1 MSFAL
6 IIEDDFLLAFAVEEA
21 LRKLG
26 YSDFEIVNSV
36 SAAIAAAL
44 NRCPD
49 LIVADHQITDGTG
62 TDAVLEI
69 CSDRPIPV
77 VFVTA
82 SASEVRSRLPD
93 ALIVEKPLSPTRLGS
108 AVSQAGE
115 RPFRRPGNAGPTL
128 KVMD

>member
-1 MSFAL
+1 MAFAL

-21 LRKLG
+21 LRELG
-26 YSDFEIVNSV
+26 YSDFEIVSSV
-36 SAAIAAAL
+36 SAAIGAAL

-69 CSDRPIPV
+69 CSQRPIPV

-93 ALIVEKPLSPTRLGS
+93 ALIVEKPLSPARLGS
-108 AVSQAGE
+108 AVSEAGK
-115 RPFRRPGNAGPTL
+115 RPFHRSGNAGRT
-128 KVMD
+128 KVPD